1 MSQEDSLTAAV
12 LCLWGV
18 ISVEPMVYRRR
29 TSHTEG
35 FVQALQSAMEH
46 HVHHL
51 CSPFLQQGKADARSV
66 ASSDQIRVCL
76 ANLYRP

>member
-1 MSQEDSLTAAV
+1 MSLEDSPTADV

-18 ISVEPMVYRRR
+18 ISVDPMCYRRR

-35 FVQALQSAMEH
+35 FVQALQSVMEH

-51 CSPFLQQGKADARSV
+51 CSPLLPSSSSARSV